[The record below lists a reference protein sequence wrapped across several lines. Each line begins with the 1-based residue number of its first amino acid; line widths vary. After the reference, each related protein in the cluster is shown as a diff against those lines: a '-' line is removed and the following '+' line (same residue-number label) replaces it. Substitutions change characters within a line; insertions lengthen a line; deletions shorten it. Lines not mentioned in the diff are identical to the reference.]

1 MKKNIAHVL
10 TGRAK
15 QITPEETV
23 IQPLPH
29 KDFRFANPFIVIHH
43 IGPET
48 IAAGSEMRIHP
59 HPHRGFSPV
68 TFMISGEGYHMDN
81 AGHSGTIRDG
91 GIQWMFAGKGLLHSE
106 GPTKEMLAR
115 GGNWE
120 MIQIWLNV
128 PKANKWDEPYYQAA
142 TAEQLP
148 FVLEQEGVALR
159 LASGEVDGKRSPMK
173 SFTPVT
179 AIIGTIAAGKTVQ
192 LSARP
197 GDPALLYVFRGEV
210 TANGTPATMHQLYVF
225 DTAGDEIEVTAGTDA
240 GILFLTG
247 EPINEPIAAKD
258 NFVMNTAEE
267 VEQALEDYR
276 NGVFGKL
283 EY

>member
-1 MKKNIAHVL
+1 
-10 TGRAK
+10 
-15 QITPEETV
+15 
-23 IQPLPH
+23 
-29 KDFRFANPFIVIHH
+29 
-43 IGPET
+43 
-48 IAAGSEMRIHP
+48 
-59 HPHRGFSPV
+59 
-68 TFMISGEGYHMDN
+68 
-81 AGHSGTIRDG
+81 
-91 GIQWMFAGKGLLHSE
+91 
-106 GPTKEMLAR
+106 
-115 GGNWE
+115 

-128 PKANKWDEPYYQAA
+128 PKAHKWDEPYYQAA

-148 FVLEQEGVALR
+148 FVLEQEGVQLR
-159 LASGEVDGKRSPMK
+159 LAIGELEGKRSPMK

-179 AIIGTIAAGKTVQ
+179 AIIGTIDAGKAVQ

-197 GDPALLYVFRGEV
+197 GDPALLYIFRGEV
-210 TANGTPATMHQLYVF
+210 TVNGTPAAMHQLYVF
-225 DTAGDEIEVTAGTDA
+225 DTAGDEIEVIASSDA

-276 NGVFGKL
+276 NGVFGTL

>member
-23 IQPLPH
+23 MQPLPH

-48 IAAGSEMRIHP
+48 IEAGSAMRIHP

-81 AGHSGTIRDG
+81 AGHSGTITDG

-106 GPTKEMLAR
+106 GPTKDMLER
-115 GGNWE
+115 GGTWE
-120 MIQIWLNV
+120 LIQIWLNV
-128 PKANKWDEPYYQAA
+128 PKAHKWDAPYYQAA

-148 FVLEQEGVALR
+148 FVLEQEGVQLR
-159 LASGEVDGKRSPMK
+159 LASGELEGKRSPMK

-179 AIIGTIAAGKTVQ
+179 AIIGTIAAGKTVP
-192 LSARP
+192 LTAIP
-197 GDPALLYVFRGEV
+197 GNPALLYVFRGAV
-210 TANGTPATMHQLYVF
+210 NVNGTPAAMHQLYVF
-225 DTAGDEIEVTAGTDA
+225 DATGDEITVTANTDA

-247 EPINEPIAAKD
+247 EPIHEPIAAKD

-267 VEQALEDYR
+267 VEQALEDYK
-276 NGVFGKL
+276 NGVFGTL
-283 EY
+283 QY